1 LRPLFSSSTHSFRYL
16 SGIRFDEVL
25 VLEGPPLLGAA
36 FAIGRASVAKITG
49 LAVFAAASCFLVAHI
64 FALND
69 WSEMRAHRVDSKSLS
84 RGDMSTLSICL
95 LAVSLLLFS
104 LFGPRTFA
112 IASAI
117 AVLSAFYSA
126 PPCHAKGIPVLNSS
140 IHFAGGMLHFLLG
153 YSLFRAIDV
162 RGVEIACFFALTFV
176 AGHLTQEVQDRDE
189 DLLNDIRTNAV
200 VFGKTRT
207 FAAAL
212 AIFTLADVLII
223 VLAARGLAPRPLMLM
238 AGLYPLHLRWSL
250 RALRMGLTSEST
262 HLLRS
267 RYRML
272 YAGVG
277 VLTVVALMLWP

>member
-1 LRPLFSSSTHSFRYL
+1 LRPQASSSTLPLRYL
-16 SGIRFDEVL
+16 SGIRLDEVI
-25 VLEGPPLLGAA
+25 VLQGAPLLGAA
-36 FAIGRASVAKITG
+36 FAIGRGCTEKAAE
-49 LAVFAAASCFLVAHI
+49 LAVFTAASCFLVAHV

-69 WSEMRAHRVDSKSLS
+69 WSEMRASQGDSKSLS
-84 RGDMSTLSICL
+84 LGDMSTLSICL
-95 LAVSLLLFS
+95 LAVSLLLFG
-104 LFGPRTFA
+104 LFGLQTLA

-153 YSLFRAIDV
+153 YSLFRVIDF

-189 DLLNDIRTNAV
+189 DLLNGIRTNAV
-200 VFGKTRT
+200 IFGKTRT

-212 AIFTLADVLII
+212 AIFTLADVLIV
-223 VLAARGLAPRPLMLM
+223 VLAARGIAPGALILV
-238 AGLYPLHLRWSL
+238 AGLYPLHLHWSL
-250 RALRMGLTSEST
+250 RALRSGLTSEST
-262 HLLRS
+262 RLLRS

-272 YAGVG
+272 YAGIG
-277 VLTVVALMLWP
+277 VLAVLALMLRP